1 MFDLR
6 TVDYFLTAVTR
17 GSLRAAAQELGVT
30 QPALTK
36 AIRRLEDSFGAPLF
50 DRRARGVTPTVYGT
64 ALLRHARDL
73 KAALSAAREE
83 VDALR
88 SGGAGFV
95 KIGAGPSW
103 QDAVLPD
110 AIAELRASR
119 PGVRIHVTGGGD
131 DQLKEQLKSGALDF
145 VLAAVPET
153 PRIEP
158 ELAWKPLLA
167 DEYCVIADV
176 RHPLRRRR
184 QIKAED
190 LLGYPWILPPATTYM
205 VGRLHH
211 VLRAAGLPAPVAG
224 SRNRRHT
231 AQVRA
236 DARRR
241 ISELSRGRASQG
253 ARSRLHCADRSPGH
267 EGDAS
272 RRSDQPPGRRFQS
285 GGEGSRRYP
294 PAPLFCSC
302 KAEAARRSRQVFPPG
317 PRSAARVPPCAMKAA
332 AFRIARGIRRAV
344 VIKRSTRTRANFVDH
359 AAEIL
364 RG

>member
-1 MFDLR
+1 MDLR
-6 TVDYFLTAVTR
+6 TVDYFLTAVAR
-17 GSLRAAAQELGVT
+17 GSLRAAAQELGVS

-36 AIRRLEDSFGAPLF
+36 AIRRLEDLFGAPLF
-50 DRRARGVTPTVYGT
+50 DRRARGVTPTAYGT
-64 ALLRHARDL
+64 ALLRHAKDV
-73 KAALSAAREE
+73 KAAIQAAREE

-110 AIAELRASR
+110 AIAELRATR

-176 RHPLRRRR
+176 GHPLRRRR
-184 QIKAED
+184 RVKAED

-205 VGRLHH
+205 VGRLQH
-211 VLRAAGLPAPVAG
+211 VLRAAGLPAPVPAVETNVIPLKFALMRSSQYLSYHAAAHLTALDPGFIVPIDVPGTRAVRQAG
-224 SRNRRHT
+224 LINRRGSDLSP
-231 AQVRA
+231 AAKALVGILQ
-236 DARRR
+236 RRC
-241 ISELSRGRASQG
+241 SE
-253 ARSRLHCADRSPGH
+253 
-267 EGDAS
+267 
-272 RRSDQPPGRRFQS
+272 
-285 GGEGSRRYP
+285 
-294 PAPLFCSC
+294 
-302 KAEAARRSRQVFPPG
+302 
-317 PRSAARVPPCAMKAA
+317 
-332 AFRIARGIRRAV
+332 FR
-344 VIKRSTRTRANFVDH
+344 
-359 AAEIL
+359 
-364 RG
+364 

>member
-6 TVDYFLTAVTR
+6 TVDYFLTAVAR

-50 DRRARGVTPTVYGT
+50 NRRARGVTPTVYGT
-64 ALLRHARDL
+64 ALLRHAKDV
-73 KAALSAAREE
+73 KAALQAAREE

-88 SGGAGFV
+88 SGGAGLV

-153 PRIEP
+153 QGLEP
-158 ELAWKPLLA
+158 ELAWQPLLT
-167 DEYCVIADV
+167 DEYCVIADAG
-176 RHPLRRRR
+176 HPLRRRR
-184 QIKAED
+184 RVKADD

-205 VGRLHH
+205 VGRLQHM
-211 VLRAAGLPAPVAG
+211 LRAAGLPAPVPAVETDVIPLKFALMRGSWYLSYHAAAQLRALDPGFIVPIEVPGTRALRQAG
-224 SRNRRHT
+224 LINRRG
-231 AQVRA
+231 A
-236 DARRR
+236 DV
-241 ISELSRGRASQG
+241 G
-253 ARSRLHCADRSPGH
+253 
-267 EGDAS
+267 
-272 RRSDQPPGRRFQS
+272 
-285 GGEGSRRYP
+285 
-294 PAPLFCSC
+294 PA
-302 KAEAARRSRQVFPPG
+302 AEALVDILQRRCSVF
-317 PRSAARVPPCAMKAA
+317 R
-332 AFRIARGIRRAV
+332 
-344 VIKRSTRTRANFVDH
+344 
-359 AAEIL
+359 
-364 RG
+364 

>member
-6 TVDYFLTAVTR
+6 TVDYFLAAIAHR
-17 GSLRAAAQELGVT
+17 SMRAAAQQLGIT

-50 DRRARGVTPTVYGT
+50 DRRARGITPTVYGK
-64 ALLRHARDL
+64 ALLRHAKDL
-73 KAALSAAREE
+73 KAALQAAREE

-88 SGGAGFV
+88 TGGAGFV

-110 AIAELRASR
+110 AIAELRTTR

-158 ELAWKPLLA
+158 ELAWWPLLA

-176 RHPLRRRR
+176 GHPLRRRR
-184 QIKAED
+184 RIKADD

-205 VGRLHH
+205 VGRLQHM
-211 VLRAAGLPAPVAG
+211 LRVAGLPAPAPAIETDVIPLKFALMRGSQYLSYHAAAHLTALDPGFIAPLDVPGTRAVRQAG
-224 SRNRRHT
+224 LINRRG
-231 AQVRA
+231 A
-236 DARRR
+236 DF
-241 ISELSRGRASQG
+241 
-253 ARSRLHCADRSPGH
+253 SP
-267 EGDAS
+267 A
-272 RRSDQPPGRRFQS
+272 
-285 GGEGSRRYP
+285 
-294 PAPLFCSC
+294 
-302 KAEAARRSRQVFPPG
+302 AEALVGILQRRCS
-317 PRSAARVPPCAMKAA
+317 
-332 AFRIARGIRRAV
+332 AFR
-344 VIKRSTRTRANFVDH
+344 
-359 AAEIL
+359 
-364 RG
+364 